1 MPQTPRVRFNFK
13 NLNVQSSVPLL
24 GVINV
29 VARTTKGPFEDPKDL
44 IATPSQFTRIFGLE
58 IVPDGSV
65 SNIMKALEMGAKV
78 RVSRV
83 AGVGATYGWAKP
95 MSVTPASSQAVP
107 SVSVPDGSSVISI
120 TISDPSGAENSLSM
134 HMAIRTR
141 EAGSPVLDDTGVNL
155 NRPFYLKL
163 NVSTEPTLRASIIQ
177 YGGRDDITNIPTY
190 DSMLNEMLFFSAVS
204 ANTSEGVTN
213 PSINVNTLQNFLDN
227 APNITFEAIQGKA
240 GDGQGTMAN
249 LATGIQTME
258 DIISILRQFS
268 NWNSMI
274 TVGKITEGTVDVEEI
289 SDTNVYMQCTE
300 GNAGLL
306 LRQTNGSRHIRQA
319 RPTTR
324 HIR

>member
-29 VARTTKGPFEDPKDL
+29 VARTTKGPFEDPKEL
-44 IATPSQFTRIFGLE
+44 IATPSQFTRIFGSE

-83 AGVGATYGWAKP
+83 AGAGATYGWAKP
-95 MSVTPASSQAVP
+95 MTVTPASSRAVP

-120 TISDPSGAENSLSM
+120 TISDPNGAENSLSM

-163 NVSTEPTLRASIIQ
+163 NVSMEPTLRASIIQ
-177 YGGRDDITNIPTY
+177 YGGRDDTTNIPTY
-190 DSMLNEMLFFSAVS
+190 DSILNEMMFS
-204 ANTSEGVTN
+204 
-213 PSINVNTLQNFLDN
+213 
-227 APNITFEAIQGKA
+227 
-240 GDGQGTMAN
+240 
-249 LATGIQTME
+249 
-258 DIISILRQFS
+258 RQYQR
-268 NWNSMI
+268 I
-274 TVGKITEGTVDVEEI
+274 PPRG
-289 SDTNVYMQCTE
+289 
-300 GNAGLL
+300 
-306 LRQTNGSRHIRQA
+306 
-319 RPTTR
+319 
-324 HIR
+324 